1 MVVIDR
7 NEGIGCDSPV
17 KKEAG
22 KQQDEDVEKPY
33 GENRALHHGALRFR
47 VTKITMQV
55 MAMSTVHA
63 AWAAS

>member
-1 MVVIDR
+1 MVIIDPD
-7 NEGIGCDSPV
+7 EGIGRDSPV

-22 KQQDEDVEKPY
+22 KQQDEDVEYDY
-33 GENRALHHGALRFR
+33 GESRALHHGALRLR

-63 AWAAS
+63 ACAAS